1 MDAHDEFFSVWC
13 EPEAWCERCEEFP
26 AIHMIVQDEKIPP
39 ERFVTY
45 VRVWDSHLQDHVVLC
60 RRCNK
65 EHDQTLKRQPPEY
78 IPSPQPASVSSQKAQ
93 VPGRRNRLWQH
104 LRRLGMGLLIL
115 LLGLRRRRKPVQN
128 SAPMQPYSHTE
139 T

>member
-26 AIHMIVQDEKIPP
+26 AIHMIVQEGETSP

-45 VRVWDSHLQDHVVLC
+45 VRVWDSHIQDHVVLC

-65 EHDQTLKRQPPEY
+65 EHDQTPKRQQPEY
-78 IPSPQPASVSSQKAQ
+78 ISSPRPSPVSPQAAQ
-93 VPGRRNRLWQH
+93 APDRKNRHWQH
-104 LRRLGMGLLIL
+104 LRRWGIGLLIF
-115 LLGLRRRRKPVQN
+115 LLGFRLRRKPVQH
-128 SAPMQPYSHTE
+128 SVPMKPYSHTGL
-139 T
+139 